1 MSGLDINVSPEKLA
15 AIRDYVDDFQK
26 NINGACSELEDEA
39 KKLQANNSAEEIS
52 DILKTVD
59 EIKEIISSSQE
70 TFKELKEK
78 IGSYITFI
86 AKVKSIAKR
95 QTVSS
100 PSVLLL

>member
-95 QTVSS
+95 
-100 PSVLLL
+100 

>member
-1 MSGLDINVSPEKLA
+1 MIFKRTSM
-15 AIRDYVDDFQK
+15 
-26 NINGACSELEDEA
+26 ACSELEDEA

-95 QTVSS
+95 
-100 PSVLLL
+100 

>member
-52 DILKTVD
+52 DILKTVE
-59 EIKEIISSSQE
+59 EIKEIISSSQQ

-95 QTVSS
+95 
-100 PSVLLL
+100 

>member
-52 DILKTVD
+52 NILKTVD

-78 IGSYITFI
+78 IASYITFI

-95 QTVSS
+95 
-100 PSVLLL
+100 

>member
-39 KKLQANNSAEEIS
+39 KKLQTNNSAEEIS

-86 AKVKSIAKR
+86 AKIKSIAKR
-95 QTVSS
+95 
-100 PSVLLL
+100 